1 MSIAPKAS
9 YVEWCPGNGT
19 RYALHF
25 SLLPHGRFGRGEPT
39 IMIVGPTYRA
49 NRALILCT
57 ELIRWVTLSNV
68 MEVMGLNEAD
78 AVPVTIMI
86 AAVLGIE
93 AIIPDGA
100 TTEGTPWR
108 ALPPFTFQE
117 EPVL

>member
-1 MSIAPKAS
+1 MSLVPKAS
-9 YVEWCPGNGT
+9 YVEWIPGNGT

-25 SLLPHGRFGRGEPT
+25 TLFPNGVFGRIEPM
-39 IMIVGPTYRA
+39 IMIVGPTYYVSKA
-49 NRALILCT
+49 MLLGT
-57 ELIRWVTLSNV
+57 ELVTSISLARV
-68 MEVMGLNEAD
+68 MRVMSINEAD

-93 AIIPDGA
+93 AIIPEGA

-108 ALPPFTFQE
+108 SLPPFTFQE

>member
-1 MSIAPKAS
+1 MSIAPQAS

-19 RYALHF
+19 RYAMHF
-25 SLLPHGRFGRGEPT
+25 TLLRNGAFGRADPT
-39 IMIVGPTYRA
+39 IMIVGPTCRA
-49 NRALILCT
+49 NRAMILGT
-57 ELIRWVTLSNV
+57 EWVRSIALSNV
-68 MEVMGLNEAD
+68 MAAMGLNEAD

-93 AIIPDGA
+93 AIIPEEA

-108 ALPPFTFQE
+108 TLPPFTFTK